1 MWNTPYTLIKTKLTN
16 SGLFQNIS
24 IIKSLNEQDIQNGL
38 CPSVL
43 ILEGQIDTDRLVNSS
58 NQLYSINTGISLFII
73 LENPMMDDATDTAN
87 WSILTTANWS
97 ILTTAI
103 KAVLNSSMQWKLLS
117 TSLAERVNG
126 KSIYIVD
133 FIYEDEFKS

>member
-87 WSILTTANWS
+87 WSILTTA
-97 ILTTAI
+97 I